1 MISCYSFDRLQQI
14 QSSNVVQLQ
23 SRIVVQLQSSIVV
36 KLQSRIVAQLQSRI
50 VAQLQSRIVV
60 QLQSRIVVQLQSSII
75 VKLQSSI
82 FVQLYYRVNNK
93 LLSAQLQQRFVVA
106 RFYNSMLPNSGL
118 ELLLSVSNLEL
129 LTNSSLICSTLFH
142 CLTRV
147 WYSCFPTLAYS
158 SVAHLQTCLVISF
171 VCCVHNSCQ
180 PVHHTVQNRQL
191 SIQYPIQQ

>member
-36 KLQSRIVAQLQSRI
+36 KLQSRIVAQLQSSI
-50 VAQLQSRIVV
+50 IV

-147 WYSCFPTLAYS
+147 WQSCFPTLAHS
-158 SVAHLQTCLVISF
+158 SVAQLQPGVAHLQTCLVISF